1 MGNMTMKPLLVA
13 ALALAA
19 LTPALPAPALAAANV
34 PTKVGQCVQ
43 TSLKEVGTR
52 LEGVPDSGSAVIY
65 ANGIF
70 GIDYETA
77 KAITRARVGDKITL
91 CLTSIPKHCPPGDDR
106 GRFYSAVDLR
116 TKGKWNLPDAEH
128 MCGGA

>member
-1 MGNMTMKPLLVA
+1 MLRPI
-13 ALALAA
+13 ALLAA
-19 LTPALPAPALAAANV
+19 TLVLTSFPALPAFAAGAV
-34 PTKVGQCVQ
+34 PTKIGQCVQ

-52 LEGVPDSGSAVIY
+52 LEGVPDSGSAVVY

-70 GIDYETA
+70 GIDYETV
-77 KAITRARVGDKITL
+77 KAITRAKKGDKITL
-91 CLTSIPKHCPPGDDR
+91 CLTSIPKDCPPGDDR
-106 GRFYSAVDLR
+106 GKFYSALDHR

>member
-1 MGNMTMKPLLVA
+1 MKPLLAV

-19 LTPALPAPALAAANV
+19 LASALPAPALAAASV
-34 PTKVGQCVQ
+34 PTRVGQCVA
-43 TSLKEVGTR
+43 TTIKEIGTR

-70 GIDYETA
+70 GIDYETV
-77 KAITRARVGDKITL
+77 KAITKARVGDRITL
-91 CLTSIPKHCPPGDDR
+91 CLTSIPKGCPPGDDR
-106 GRFYSAVDLR
+106 GRFYSALDLR